1 MVNWIGNEVDQWYID
16 GLFLYILM
24 GNRLSINLVTS
35 RRGLQVV
42 YSQMNWKKP
51 RRLRLFEDE
60 TAEFLL
66 FAERKNICLYPETC
80 REIGEKIEESLRG
93 GKIVK
98 SFQIFWMHNYWIW
111 FSYDVKNYAFASVDN
126 SLFDK
131 RCIIIHFVLSLI
143 QYRALD
149 SRTKTTTSTRFSQY
163 CQY

>member
-98 SFQIFWMHNYWIW
+98 SFQIFE
-111 FSYDVKNYAFASVDN
+111 
-126 SLFDK
+126 
-131 RCIIIHFVLSLI
+131 CIIIEFGFRMMWRIMPLPRWITVSSINAASLF
-143 QYRALD
+143 
-149 SRTKTTTSTRFSQY
+149 TSYSASFNTEL
-163 CQY
+163 